1 MRRALWRLGR
11 GALVM
16 MALATAGPGC
26 TGPQNT
32 QEKLQAH
39 FAVGK
44 SWPEAIGTLERSV
57 GPARLF
63 QGGCKTDLGGI
74 TFNKMPT
81 GEYVLTYPT
90 RGAGAPGAV
99 TTSDPDAFVSGL
111 GDAFVNSR
119 CEHAEIEY
127 EQYAVAV
134 DVQGGS
140 ITSVRVARAR

>member
-1 MRRALWRLGR
+1 MMRRWRWFPVL
-11 GALVM
+11 
-16 MALATAGPGC
+16 ALAACAAAGPGC
-26 TGPQNT
+26 TGPQST
-32 QEKLQAH
+32 QEKLEAH

-44 SWPEAIGTLERSV
+44 SWPEAITTLERTV
-57 GPARLF
+57 GPARMF
-63 QGGCKTDLGGI
+63 GGGCKTDLGGI

-119 CEHAEIEY
+119 CEHAEVQY
-127 EQYAVAV
+127 EHYAVAV
-134 DVQGGS
+134 DVQSGT
-140 ITSVRVARAR
+140 ITSVHVARAR